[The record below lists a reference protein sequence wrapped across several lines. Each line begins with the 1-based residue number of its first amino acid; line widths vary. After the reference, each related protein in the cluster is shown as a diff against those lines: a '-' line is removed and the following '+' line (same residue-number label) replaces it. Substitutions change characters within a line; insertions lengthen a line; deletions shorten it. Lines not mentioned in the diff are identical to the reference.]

1 MSTQTYHASPSIRS
15 SSRSWTA
22 GAVAL
27 RPAGVVLLV
36 LAAGFLTVIML
47 GGSIAPNYD
56 YVGGA
61 ISDLGIIPE
70 TALLFNGTLVAIG
83 LLNILGGYL
92 LYRSHGRA
100 WILTIFVLGGIGA
113 IGAGFFPLSTGGVH
127 SLFALFGFAFFNL
140 EAVAAATVLP
150 RPMNGIS
157 LLAGVAGAVFVVLMV
172 IGDAGNAA
180 AFGVI
185 GHGGTERM
193 IVYPVMLWLVAL
205 GGFLIADPSFS
216 ARQGELR

>member
-1 MSTQTYHASPSIRS
+1 MTIQTEQAVMGVRP
-15 SSRSWTA
+15 SSRSWAVDTTA
-22 GAVAL
+22 QRL
-27 RPAGVVLLV
+27 AGVVMLI

-47 GGSIAPNYD
+47 GGSIAPGYD

-61 ISDLGIIPE
+61 ISDLGVIAE

-83 LLNILGGYL
+83 LLNIVGGYL
-92 LYRSHGRA
+92 FYRSHGKA
-100 WILTIFVLGGIGA
+100 WILSIFVLGGIGA
-113 IGAGFFPLSTGGVH
+113 IGAGFFPLSTGGLH
-127 SLFALFGFAFFNL
+127 GLFALFGFAFFNL
-140 EAVAAATVLP
+140 EAMAAATVLP

-157 LLAGVAGAVFVVLMV
+157 LVAGIAGAAFVGLMV
-172 IGDAGNAA
+172 IGDAGNTA

-205 GGFLIADPSFS
+205 GGYLI
-216 ARQGELR
+216 GEPGRATRRGKVR

>member
-1 MSTQTYHASPSIRS
+1 MSTQTYQAAQGVRS
-15 SSRSWTA
+15 TSRSRMA
-22 GAVAL
+22 GAVGL

-47 GGSIAPNYD
+47 GGSIAPKYD
-56 YVGGA
+56 YVWGA
-61 ISDLGIIPE
+61 ISDLGGIPE

-83 LLNILGGYL
+83 LLNIVGGYL

-100 WILTIFVLGGIGA
+100 WILTIFILGGIGA
-113 IGAGFFPLSTGGVH
+113 IGAGFFPLSTGNVH

-140 EAVAAATVLP
+140 EAIAAASVVP

-172 IGDAGNAA
+172 IGDAGNTA

-205 GGFLIADPSFS
+205 GGYLLAEPGDGAEAD
-216 ARQGELR
+216 G